1 MTRLMKYEALY
12 KALAD
17 NAALMAKVSGIYDEP
32 PVAATPPYIA
42 VASVQNVNDELIDNS
57 GSEVT
62 VDLDVWARASASA
75 GGRKQILEINDL
87 IIAAVP
93 SWALYDGIEIMRDAA
108 EPDWWHG
115 VATIRYYDRRTD

>member
-1 MTRLMKYEALY
+1 MAKLMKYDELY
-12 KALAD
+12 KTLVE

-32 PVAATPPYIA
+32 PDDAVSPYIA